1 MVGPPHIDDVLC
13 FLLRVL
19 NKLNSPVE
27 LTNQALSGIPT
38 ENADS
43 RLQMEEIARG
53 LLQAEAMLAPKYF
66 YDDLGSQ
73 LFHAITLLDE
83 YYPPRVEAKIFADYG
98 ADMARWLGDFDELVD
113 IGAADGK
120 KAQSLFSVLDVKRY
134 VAVDISAEYL
144 IRAVE
149 ALRRT
154 DPQIAMRP
162 LVQDFSDQL
171 IVDDQF
177 SKLFF
182 YPGSSL
188 GNFTPEQAKKW
199 LSGLRSHQGCAG
211 LMLGIDLVKAKPLL
225 DAAYD
230 DALGVTASFNLNAL
244 RHVNRILG
252 SDFDPKQWLHRG
264 FFNEALSRVEMRLE
278 AKQTLKV
285 SWQGGSRSF
294 QAGESIHT
302 ESSYKYTIESLEN
315 LLKSAGFSQTNIYTD
330 SERWFA
336 IVCAKP

>member
-1 MVGPPHIDDVLC
+1 
-13 FLLRVL
+13 L
-19 NKLNSPVE
+19 NKLNAPND
-27 LTNQALSGIPT
+27 LKNQTPSGAPLGGAWKSAQI
-38 ENADS
+38 
-43 RLQMEEIARG
+43 EEIEVG

-83 YYPPRVEAKIFADYG
+83 YYPPRIEANIFADQA
-98 ADMARWLGDFDELVD
+98 ADMAQWLGDFDELVD

-120 KAQSLFSVLDVKRY
+120 KAQSLFSVLKVKRY

-144 IRAVE
+144 ERAVE
-149 ALRRT
+149 ALQPT
-154 DPQIAMRP
+154 DPLIDMRA
-162 LVQDFSDQL
+162 LVQDFSERL
-171 IVDDQF
+171 IVDDSF

-188 GNFTPEQAKKW
+188 GNFTPEQAKNW
-199 LSGLRSHQGCAG
+199 LLGLRQHQGCKG
-211 LMLGIDLVKAKPLL
+211 LVLGIDLIKSKHLL

-264 FFNEALSRVEMRLE
+264 FFNESLSRVEMRLE
-278 AKQTLKV
+278 ARHDLDVQWL
-285 SWQGGSRSF
+285 GGQRSF
-294 QAGESIHT
+294 KAGESIHT
-302 ESSYKYTIESLEN
+302 ESSYKYTVESLEAM
-315 LLKSAGFSQTNIYTD
+315 LKSVGFSQTKIYTD
-330 SERWFA
+330 SAKWFA
-336 IVCAKP
+336 VVCAKP